1 MSQNK
6 SGIVKF
12 LDEKFLIS
20 ERGGSI
26 RGEYEIISVN

>member
-1 MSQNK
+1 MSQN
-6 SGIVKF
+6 GFVKF

-26 RGEYEIISVN
+26 RGEFLGGLLHS